1 MDIAIVAPC
10 PIPYMIGGAEN
21 LWSGLQRHLNEHT
34 PHQAEIIKLPSRELS
49 FWELIDSYRH
59 FAELDLTG
67 FDLVVSSKYP
77 AWMVSH
83 PNHVVYMLH
92 RLRGLYDTYD
102 VMNLPQEYADPPPAV
117 LDLRVFMAASSGRR
131 EALPEFFARVA
142 ALRDAPG
149 VREDLFA
156 FPGPFIRELVHFLDG
171 IGLDPSGIRRYGA
184 ISAAVGERPGY
195 FPPGADVFVAHPPTG
210 LEGLHGGRG
219 RYLFTVSRLDAP
231 KRIDLLIA
239 AMKEVSSGVELRI
252 AGSGPEEARLR
263 ELAAGDARI
272 TFCGRVGDAEL
283 AELYAGARAVAFIP
297 QLEDFGLVTLE
308 AMLAGKPVI
317 TCTDSGGTAELVTD
331 GVTGLV
337 VEPQAAALAAA
348 IERLWSSRREAR
360 RMGEAGRERAAVVSW
375 DGVVEQLTAAA

>member
-77 AWMVSH
+77 AWMVGH

-102 VMNLPQEYADPPPAV
+102 VMNLPHEYADPPPAV
-117 LDLRVFMAASSGRR
+117 RDLRAFMAEHGARR

-142 ALRDAPG
+142 ALRGAPG

-171 IGLDPSGIRRYGA
+171 IGLAPSAIRRYGA
-184 ISAAVGERPGY
+184 ISAAVGKRPGY

-239 AMKEVSSGVELRI
+239 AMGQVSAGVELRI
-252 AGSGPEEARLR
+252 AGTGPEKARLR
-263 ELAAGDARI
+263 ELAAGIRGSRSAGVSATRSWPSSTRGRARW
-272 TFCGRVGDAEL
+272 
-283 AELYAGARAVAFIP
+283 P
-297 QLEDFGLVTLE
+297 
-308 AMLAGKPVI
+308 
-317 TCTDSGGTAELVTD
+317 
-331 GVTGLV
+331 
-337 VEPQAAALAAA
+337 
-348 IERLWSSRREAR
+348 SSRSSRTSASSRSR
-360 RMGEAGRERAAVVSW
+360 RCWRASP
-375 DGVVEQLTAAA
+375 

>member
-77 AWMVSH
+77 AWMVGH

-92 RLRGLYDTYD
+92 RLRGLYDTYY

-117 LDLRVFMAASSGRR
+117 RDLRDFMAAHGERR
-131 EALPEFFARVA
+131 DALPEFFARVA
-142 ALRDAPG
+142 ALRGAPG

-156 FPGPFIRELVHFLDG
+156 FPGPFVRELVHFLDG
-171 IGLDPSGIRRYGA
+171 IGLAPSAIRRYGA

-210 LEGLHGGRG
+210 LEGLRGGRG

-231 KRIDLLIA
+231 KRIDLLIGA
-239 AMKEVSSGVELRI
+239 LGQVSADVELRI
-252 AGSGPEEARLR
+252 AGTGPEAARLR
-263 ELAAGDARI
+263 ELAAGDPRI
-272 TFCGRVGDAEL
+272 SFSGRVGDAEL
-283 AELYAGARAVAFIP
+283 ADLYAGARAVAFIP

-308 AMLAGKPVI
+308 AMLAAKPVI
-317 TCTDSGGTAELVTD
+317 TCTDSGGTAELVEH

-360 RMGEAGRERAAVVSW
+360 RMGEAGRERAAAVSW

>member
-77 AWMVSH
+77 AWMVGH

-102 VMNLPQEYADPPPAV
+102 VMNLPHDYADPPPAV
-117 LDLRVFMAASSGRR
+117 RDLRAFMAEHGARR

-142 ALRDAPG
+142 ALRGAPG

-171 IGLDPSGIRRYGA
+171 IGAR
-184 ISAAVGERPGY
+184 AVGDPALRR
-195 FPPGADVFVAHPPTG
+195 D
-210 LEGLHGGRG
+210 LGRG
-219 RYLFTVSRLDAP
+219 RRAARLLPARRRRLRRAP
-231 KRIDLLIA
+231 ADRARGA
-239 AMKEVSSGVELRI
+239 ARRARALPVHGQPARRAEADRPADRGYG
-252 AGSGPEEARLR
+252 AGERGRRAADRRRGPEEARLR

-272 TFCGRVGDAEL
+272 SFCGRVGDAEL

-317 TCTDSGGTAELVTD
+317 TCTDSGGTAELVSD

-337 VEPQAAALAAA
+337 VEPEAAALAAA

-360 RMGEAGRERAAVVSW
+360 RMGEAGRERARQRCR
-375 DGVVEQLTAAA
+375 GTAWSSS